1 MFLLVRERE
10 RERERVFRFVFRFV
24 KFLGGFVLVGFVR
37 FLVEF
42 RVLPQ
47 QQR

>member
-10 RERERVFRFVFRFV
+10 REREHIVAVVRFV

-37 FLVEF
+37 FLWEF
-42 RVLPQ
+42 RVLPEPQ
-47 QQR
+47 W